1 MMEFFRLLKWELF
14 RMYARP
20 RTYIGFAVFLL
31 VEGLVLFLLSRPSI
45 QRGLQNWI
53 ENVAGGFDHFFSG
66 LTLAFILVG
75 GTVFLLG
82 APFLSL
88 VSGDIVAKESEDG
101 NLRLL
106 LARPV
111 SRLRLLMVKYVACQI
126 YALSLFLFIS
136 SSALLVGII
145 ERGWGGGYVVMT
157 PEMPHASIFEWGEGL
172 GRFYLM
178 PLFLVVSYL
187 PLTSFA
193 FMLSCMRI
201 KPAAATITTLA
212 VVMADFVLANFPLF
226 PLFKEYR
233 DWFVTPRMQM
243 WVYSQYQDIP
253 WPKVV
258 ENWAWLVGIGLTGF
272 VLGWMSFERRDIKS

>member
-1 MMEFFRLLKWELF
+1 MIEFFRLLKWELF
-14 RMYARP
+14 RMFARP
-20 RTYIGFAVFLL
+20 RTYIGFAVFLV
-31 VEGLVLFLLSRPSI
+31 VEGLVLFLFTRPGV
-45 QRGLQNWI
+45 QRGMKDWI
-53 ENVAGGFDHFFSG
+53 ENVAGGFDTYFSG
-66 LTLAFILVG
+66 LTLGFILVG

-101 NLRLL
+101 NLRLI

-111 SRLRLLMVKYVACQI
+111 SRLKLLMVKYIACQI
-126 YALSLFLFIS
+126 YALSLFLFIAT
-136 SSALLVGII
+136 SALTVGVI
-145 ERGWGGGYVVMT
+145 ERGWGGGYVIWT
-157 PEMPHASIFEWGEGL
+157 PEMARVSIFDWNEGL

-178 PLFLVVSYL
+178 PFFLVISYL

-201 KPAAATITTLA
+201 KPAAATIITLA

-243 WVYSQYQDIP
+243 WVYSQFQDIP
-253 WPKVV
+253 WLKVM
-258 ENWAWLVGIGLTGF
+258 ENWAWLIGIGLTGF
-272 VLGWMSFERRDIKS
+272 ILGWVNFERRDIKS

>member
-136 SSALLVGII
+136 SSALVVGII

-157 PEMPHASIFEWGEGL
+157 PEMPHASVFEWGEGL
-172 GRFYLM
+172 ERFYLM

>member
-1 MMEFFRLLKWELF
+1 MREFFRLLKWELF
-14 RMYARP
+14 RMFARP

-31 VEGLVLFLLSRPSI
+31 VEGLVLFLLNRPRVQS
-45 QRGLQNWI
+45 GLQAWI
-53 ENVAGGFDHFFSG
+53 EKVAGGFDQFFSG
-66 LTLAFILVG
+66 LTLGFILVG

-111 SRLRLLMVKYVACQI
+111 SRLRLLMVKYLSCQI

-136 SSALLVGII
+136 TSALAVGII

-157 PEMPHASIFEWGEGL
+157 PEMPRVSIFEWGEGL
-172 GRFYLM
+172 QRFYLM

-201 KPAAATITTLA
+201 KPAAATIITLA

-233 DWFVTPRMQM
+233 GWFVTPRMQM

-253 WPKVV
+253 WPKVF
-258 ENWAWLVGIGLTGF
+258 ENWAWLLGIGLTGF
-272 VLGWMSFERRDIKS
+272 VLGWMNFERRDIKS